1 MKRSTFHDIIILLLV
16 LFPALLLLSQYTS
29 YVNDHPDARAFP
41 LDDAWI
47 HLTYARNLATHG
59 RFSYHPDDPA
69 TSGSTAPLYTLL
81 EAAGFFIIR
90 NEYILAK
97 GLSILFYLGSILLF
111 YLISTKTFRH
121 CAPAA
126 MILLSAL
133 ALDWRMLWSALSGME
148 TSCFIFLLLAIL
160 YTAGSSGKKGIL
172 AAGVLCGLAL
182 WIRPES
188 LIMTFLAS
196 MILLREN
203 RDGTSTLP
211 RKSRVLIFA
220 FAFLIPALGYA
231 VFNYVLSGAPLPN
244 TYYAKGSFYRQFSRG
259 EYVWDVVQYF
269 IQPFRPF
276 YSPPALLALAAFF
289 FVSLYHSTRDLIR
302 GTFGKRAI
310 LWIFPG
316 LLILSYTWRIPLL
329 FERGRYIL
337 PALPFLLLA
346 SGNALS
352 PLVEKIQKGRIGNLV
367 ILVLIS
373 IVYIL
378 QIVSAV
384 RHEFEYYAD
393 CKYIY
398 YRHVTTSLWVKEH
411 IPAEETIAAHD
422 IGALGYYSGHRI
434 FDLAGLISP
443 GTERI
448 LEKPQEQIQL
458 LKRENIHYLVMALD
472 WRQLHPLLKQ
482 IPREHLFPP
491 REEYPPPFRPMEV
504 FRIFPEDALNKVQ
517 KD

>member
-1 MKRSTFHDIIILLLV
+1 MKRPSLDIIILLLV
-16 LFPALLLLSQYTS
+16 LFPAFLLLSQYTS

-59 RFSYHPDDPA
+59 RFSHHPDDPA
-69 TSGSTAPLYTLL
+69 TSGSTAPLYTFL
-81 EAAGFFIIR
+81 EAAGFLIIR
-90 NEYILAK
+90 NEYLLAK
-97 GLSILFYLGSILLF
+97 GLSILFYLGSIFLF
-111 YLISTKTFRH
+111 FLTSKKTFRH
-121 CAPAA
+121 CALAT
-126 MILLSAL
+126 MILSSAL
-133 ALDWRMLWSALSGME
+133 AMDWRMLWSALSGME

-160 YTAGSSGKKGIL
+160 YAAGSSGKKGIL
-172 AAGVLCGLAL
+172 VAGVLCGIAL

-188 LIMTFLAS
+188 LIMTCLTV
-196 MILLREN
+196 MIILGEN
-203 RDGTSTLP
+203 MDGASTLP
-211 RKSRVLIFA
+211 RKSRILIFA
-220 FAFLIPALGYA
+220 FAFLIPALGYV
-231 VFNYVLSGAPLPN
+231 VFNYILSGAPLPN
-244 TYYAKGSFYRQFSRG
+244 AYYAKGIFYRQFSRG
-259 EYVWDVVQYF
+259 EYIWDVAQFF

-302 GTFGKRAI
+302 GTFGKHTI

-316 LLILSYTWRIPLL
+316 LLILAYTWRIPLL

-352 PLVEKIQKGRIGNLV
+352 PLIEKIQKGRTGNLV
-367 ILVLIS
+367 ILVLVSVI
-373 IVYIL
+373 YIL
-378 QIVSAV
+378 QMASAV
-384 RHEFEYYAD
+384 CHEFEYYVD

-398 YRHVTTSLWVKEH
+398 YRHVKTALWVKEH
-411 IPAEETIAAHD
+411 VPAGEKIAAHD

-434 FDLAGLISP
+434 LDLAGLATP
-443 GTERI
+443 GAAEI
-448 LEKPQEQIQL
+448 LSEPEKQKGL
-458 LKRENIHYLVMALD
+458 LQRQNIHYLVIALD
-472 WRQLHPLLKQ
+472 WRQLHPLLRILQ
-482 IPREHLFPP
+482 REHLFPP

-504 FRIFPEDALNKVQ
+504 FRIFPGDSAKAQ